1 MAERMAENFRSFLC
15 TKQPLNIPPGMLRG
29 CFAWYECLQYL
40 IRCNQHYKNKDS
52 FWYLLV
58 QNELFI
64 NFLVI
69 SGYFELFR
77 AILIVSDTETER
89 AIAGYYFARYI
100 CQKMKLIF

>member
-1 MAERMAENFRSFLC
+1 
-15 TKQPLNIPPGMLRG
+15 
-29 CFAWYECLQYL
+29 
-40 IRCNQHYKNKDS
+40 
-52 FWYLLV
+52 LV